1 MRWKSKFCYRTLFVQ
16 HADLVP
22 VSMPSKLACP
32 RLNFCTEL
40 STARARPLS
49 TRSIS
54 SIFEHSECV

>member
-1 MRWKSKFCYRTLFVQ
+1 MRWKSKFCYKTWFVQ
-16 HADLVP
+16 HTDLIS
-22 VSMPSKLACP
+22 VSMPSKLGCQ

-49 TRSIS
+49 TRNKS